1 MYGLWILFII
11 LAPITI
17 AAFIVGGLS
26 YHLYSKYKEQTRYS
40 YQSGLGHWD
49 SDYYTGHAYDKRR
62 VKEEDIPKYEKAYK
76 KAHFWDK
83 LNDNSFIFYIIGT
96 IACVATIILLF
107 CAIFNPI
114 CAAEEVAYW
123 SEFVPMVENLVEG
136 SNGYQ
141 DVGITSKVVDYNSWL
156 AKARS
161 SQEIYG
167 NWSRYCNID
176 LSQLEYIKL
185 GGQ

>member
-1 MYGLWILFII
+1 MYGLWILVII

-17 AAFIVGGLS
+17 AAFIIGGLS
-26 YHLYSKYKEQTRYS
+26 YHLYRKYKEQTRYS

-76 KAHFWDK
+76 KVRFWDK
-83 LNDNSFIFYIIGT
+83 LNDNNFIFYIIGT
-96 IACVATIILLF
+96 IACIATIVLLF

-114 CAAEEVAYW
+114 SATEEVAYW
-123 SEFVPMVENLVEG
+123 SEFAPMVENLIED

-141 DVGITSKVVDYNSWL
+141 DVGITNKVIEYNSWL

-167 NWSRYCNID
+167 NWSSYYGID
-176 LSQLEYIKL
+176 LSQLQYIQI
-185 GGQ
+185 GQ

>member
-11 LAPITI
+11 FAIVSAGTLTI
-17 AAFIVGGLS
+17 GSLS

-40 YQSGLGHWD
+40 YQSGFGHWD
-49 SDYYTGHAYDKRR
+49 SDHYTGHAYDKRR

-76 KAHFWDK
+76 KVRFWDK
-83 LNDNSFIFYIIGT
+83 LNDSSFIFYIIGA
-96 IACVATIILLF
+96 IACVAAIILLF

-114 CAAEEVAYW
+114 CAVEKVAYW
-123 SEFVPMVENLVEG
+123 SEFAPMVENLVEG

-167 NWSRYCNID
+167 IWSSYYNID
-176 LSQLEYIKL
+176 LSQLEYIKM
-185 GGQ
+185 GQ

>member
-11 LAPITI
+11 FAPISI
-17 AAFIVGGLS
+17 AAFIMGALS
-26 YHLYSKYKEQTRYS
+26 GTMYHKYRNDTMYS
-40 YQSGLGHWD
+40 YQYMTGRWSTDH
-49 SDYYTGHAYDKRR
+49 YTGSDYDKRH

-76 KAHFWDK
+76 NMKRWDK
-83 LNDNSFIFYIIGT
+83 LNDNYFVFYIIGT
-96 IACVATIILLF
+96 IACIATVILLF

-114 CAAEEVAYW
+114 CAVEKEAYW
-123 SEFVPMVENLVEG
+123 SEFGPMVENLVEG
-136 SNGYQ
+136 SSGYQ
-141 DVGITSKVVDYNSWL
+141 DVGITSKVIEYNSWL

-167 NWSRYCNID
+167 NWSSYYGID